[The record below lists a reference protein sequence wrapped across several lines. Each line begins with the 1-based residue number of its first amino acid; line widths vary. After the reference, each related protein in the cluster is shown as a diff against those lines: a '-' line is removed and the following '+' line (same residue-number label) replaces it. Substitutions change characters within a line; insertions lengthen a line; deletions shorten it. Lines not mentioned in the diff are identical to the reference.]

1 VSHRLRLAVLAL
13 GLGAIAAVVFLTVS
27 RSPEHVRDMVDGMG
41 AWAPLVF
48 IPLSAAL
55 SCAFFPGQL
64 LAGASGL
71 LFGTAAG
78 TPISIVAATL
88 AATCAFSISRHGGR
102 AAVDELSGP
111 RIGAWQDRIE
121 RGGFLAVLYA
131 RIVPF
136 SPFVVVNYVS
146 GLTRLRLGTF
156 VAATVIGVSPRAFA
170 FTALG
175 GHLDDLGSPEA
186 IAAFAVLVVMGVVGG
201 FLTWNGAGRPSPRAV
216 WRAVWRALR
225 RRRSAHDR
233 EADAPG
239 G

>member
-1 VSHRLRLAVLAL
+1 MSHRLRLAALAL
-13 GLGAIAAVVFLTVS
+13 GVGALAAVVFLTVS
-27 RSPEHVRDMVDGMG
+27 RSPEHVRDIVDGTG
-41 AWAPLVF
+41 AWAPLLF

-78 TPISIVAATL
+78 TPISIVAGTL
-88 AATCAFSISRHGGR
+88 AATIAFSISRHGGR
-102 AAVDELSGP
+102 SALDELSGP
-111 RIGAWQDRIE
+111 RIRVWQDRIE

-131 RIVPF
+131 RIAPV
-136 SPFVVVNYVS
+136 SPFVAINYAS
-146 GLTRLRLGTF
+146 GLTRLRLRTF
-156 VAATVIGVSPRAFA
+156 VAATAIGISPRAFA
-170 FTALG
+170 YTALG

-186 IAAFAVLVVMGVVGG
+186 IAAFAVLVVMGLGG
-201 FLTWNGAGRPSPRAV
+201 GLLAWNGAGRPSPRSV
-216 WRAVWRALR
+216 WSALR
-225 RRRSAHDR
+225 RWRSARGR

>member
-1 VSHRLRLAVLAL
+1 VSHRLRLAALAL
-13 GLGAIAAVVFLTVS
+13 GLGAIAATVFLTVS
-27 RSPEHVRDMVDGMG
+27 RSPEHVRDMVDGTG
-41 AWAPLVF
+41 AWAPLLF

-71 LFGTAAG
+71 LFGTAVG

-88 AATCAFSISRHGGR
+88 AATIAFSISRHGGR
-102 AAVDELSGP
+102 AALDELSGP
-111 RIGAWQDRIE
+111 RIRLWQDRIE

-131 RIVPF
+131 RIAPL
-136 SPFVVVNYVS
+136 SPFAMINYVS

-156 VAATVIGVSPRAFA
+156 LAATVIGISPRAFA

-186 IAAFAVLVVMGVVGG
+186 IAAFAVLVVMGLGG
-201 FLTWNGAGRPSPRAV
+201 GLLAWNGAGRPSPRV
-216 WRAVWRALR
+216 LWRMLQK
-225 RRRSAHDR
+225 RRRSTRAAG
-233 EADAPG
+233 EAGP
-239 G
+239 

>member
-1 VSHRLRLAVLAL
+1 VSHRLRLAALVL

-27 RSPEHVRDMVDGMG
+27 RSPEHVRDIVDGTG
-41 AWAPLVF
+41 AWAPLLF

-71 LFGTAAG
+71 LFGTAVG

-88 AATCAFSISRHGGR
+88 AATVAFSISRHGGR
-102 AAVDELSGP
+102 TALDELSGP
-111 RIGAWQDRIE
+111 KIGVWQDRIE

-131 RIVPF
+131 RIAPF
-136 SPFVVVNYVS
+136 SPFVMINYVS
-146 GLTRLRLGTF
+146 GLTRLPLRTF
-156 VAATVIGVSPRAFA
+156 VAATVIGISPRAFA

-186 IAAFAVLVVMGVVGG
+186 LAAFAVLVVMGLAGG
-201 FLTWNGAGRPSPRAV
+201 FLAWNGAGRPSPRAV
-216 WRAVWRALR
+216 WRAVR
-225 RRRSAHDR
+225 R
-233 EADAPG
+233 G
-239 G
+239 